1 MFGRGKSK
9 GPVANKLTDE
19 AEPNKLSWVAS
30 DAEAGGVEL
39 DYDQF
44 VEEEELAEDEE
55 EDEEDEQTLAQRRA
69 DLEAELARQ
78 AEEFGLTGSNPTA
91 IYGPNGEDVEA
102 VLDALSAIDT
112 EQAEQLADAW
122 AAGDATERDVLERD
136 LLRRS
141 RVGKHGYELTAAE
154 DAVAAWLNA
163 QTPEDDDDAAFWA
176 MVAGAARGAVDAL
189 ILDEELDDAD
199 YDTLYGPWAEV
210 MDTEGE
216 DGGTGDREREA
227 TGGGPAR
234 DTGRSTDEPDGEFG
248 PNTELV
254 RQFLVKLDELTPD
267 QAGEL
272 TAFWN
277 GQSKAD
283 LRQAHRAMQALANED
298 EAWREQIRAAQD
310 EITTWTNGP
319 HTVKALR
326 QDRALAAEIAARVA
340 ALPPAVDAISALVLA
355 DLLEPE
361 DAETLYAAWD
371 ATVGEPKLPEYEEDG
386 EEQEAE
392 PKPKS
397 GGKPKAGKPK
407 SGGKR

>member
-30 DAEAGGVEL
+30 DAEAAGAAP

-44 VEEEELAEDEE
+44 VEDEELADEN
-55 EDEEDEQTLAQRRA
+55 EEDEQTLAQRRA

-122 AAGDATERDVLERD
+122 AAGDATEREVLERD

-163 QTPEDDDDAAFWA
+163 QMSEDDDEAAFWA

-210 MDTEGE
+210 MDTDEE
-216 DGGTGDREREA
+216 DGETRDREREA
-227 TGGGPAR
+227 TAGGPAR
-234 DTGRSTDEPDGEFG
+234 GPGRSTDEPDGEFG
-248 PNTELV
+248 PNTESV
-254 RQFLVKLDELTPD
+254 RQFLVKLGELTPESVV
-267 QAGEL
+267 EL
-272 TAFWN
+272 TAFWH

-283 LRQAHRAMQALANED
+283 LRQAHRAMQELVKED
-298 EAWREQIRAAQD
+298 ETWREQVRAAQ
-310 EITTWTNGP
+310 EQVTAWTNGS
-319 HTVKALR
+319 HTAQALR
-326 QDRALAAEIAARVA
+326 QDRMLARDVEARLA
-340 ALPPAVDAISALVLA
+340 ALPPATDAVSALVLA

-361 DAETLYAAWD
+361 DAEALYAAWD
-371 ATVGEPKLPEYEEDG
+371 ATVGRPKLPEYEDDG
-386 EEQEAE
+386 T
-392 PKPKS
+392 S
-397 GGKPKAGKPK
+397 
-407 SGGKR
+407 

>member
-1 MFGRGKSK
+1 MFRRGKGK
-9 GPVANKLTDE
+9 GPVANQLTGA
-19 AEPNKLSWVAS
+19 AEPNTLSWVAS
-30 DAEAGGVEL
+30 DAAAAEAEL
-39 DYDQF
+39 DDDQF
-44 VEEEELAEDEE
+44 VEDEELAEDDEE
-55 EDEEDEQTLAQRRA
+55 EEEEDEQTLAQRRA

-112 EQAEQLADAW
+112 ERAEQLADAW
-122 AAGDATERDVLERD
+122 AAGDATEREVLERD

-141 RVGKHGYELTAAE
+141 RVGSHGYELTAAE

-163 QTPEDDDDAAFWA
+163 QTPEDDDEAAFWA

-210 MDTEGE
+210 MDTEE
-216 DGGTGDREREA
+216 DGETGDREGEA
-227 TGGGPAR
+227 TGEGPAR
-234 DTGRSTDEPDGEFG
+234 GPERSTDEPDGEFG

-277 GQSKAD
+277 GQSKGD
-283 LRQAHRAMQALANED
+283 LRQAHRAMQALASED

-310 EITTWTNGP
+310 QITTWTNGP

-340 ALPPAVDAISALVLA
+340 ALPPAVDAVSALVLA

-361 DAETLYAAWD
+361 DAEALYAAWD

-386 EEQEAE
+386 TA
-392 PKPKS
+392 
-397 GGKPKAGKPK
+397 
-407 SGGKR
+407 

>member
-1 MFGRGKSK
+1 MFGRGKRK
-9 GPVANKLTDE
+9 GPVANRLTDE

-30 DAEAGGVEL
+30 DAEAVG
-39 DYDQF
+39 
-44 VEEEELAEDEE
+44 
-55 EDEEDEQTLAQRRA
+55 
-69 DLEAELARQ
+69 AELARQ

-112 EQAEQLADAW
+112 ERAEQLADAW

-199 YDTLYGPWAEV
+199 YDTLYGPWAAV
-210 MDTEGE
+210 MDTDEEGGE
-216 DGGTGDREREA
+216 PGGRAGGA
-227 TGGGPAR
+227 TEEGPTR
-234 DTGRSTDEPDGEFG
+234 GPGRSTDEPNEEFG
-248 PNTELV
+248 PSTELV
-254 RQFLVKLDELTPD
+254 RQFLAKLEALTSK
-267 QAGEL
+267 QAGAL
-272 TAFWN
+272 TASWTE
-277 GQSKAD
+277 QPKAD
-283 LRQAHRAMQALANED
+283 LRQAHREMQELAKED
-298 EAWREQIRAAQD
+298 ETWRGQVKAAQD
-310 EITTWTNGP
+310 VVTTWA
-319 HTVKALR
+319 KAP
-326 QDRALAAEIAARVA
+326 ALIRDVEARTA
-340 ALPPAVDAISALVLA
+340 ALPPAIDAVSALVLA

-361 DAETLYAAWD
+361 DAEALYAAWD

-397 GGKPKAGKPK
+397 GGKSK
-407 SGGKR
+407 SGGKPK

>member
-1 MFGRGKSK
+1 MFGRGKRK
-9 GPVANKLTDE
+9 GPVANKLTGE

-30 DAEAGGVEL
+30 DTEAAGAEL

-44 VEEEELAEDEE
+44 VEDEDLAEDDEE
-55 EDEEDEQTLAQRRA
+55 NEEDEQTLAQRRA
-69 DLEAELARQ
+69 DLQAELARQ

-102 VLDALSAIDT
+102 VLDALAAIDT
-112 EQAEQLADAW
+112 ERAEQLADAW

-141 RVGKHGYELTAAE
+141 RVGKHGYELTSAE

-163 QTPEDDDDAAFWA
+163 QMPEDDDEAAFWA

-199 YDTLYGPWAEV
+199 FDTLYGPWAEV
-210 MDTEGE
+210 MDTDEEGGE
-216 DGGTGDREREA
+216 TGDRERA
-227 TGGGPAR
+227 VTAGASAR
-234 DTGRSTDEPDGEFG
+234 YSGHPEDESDGEFG

-267 QAGEL
+267 QDREL
-272 TAFWN
+272 TAFWR

-283 LRQAHRAMQALANED
+283 LRQAHRAMQELVKED
-298 EAWREQIRAAQD
+298 ETWREQIRAAQD
-310 EITTWTNGP
+310 QIATWTNGP
-319 HTVKALR
+319 HGVAALR
-326 QDRALAAEIAARVA
+326 QDRALAAEIAARLA
-340 ALPPAVDAISALVLA
+340 ALPPAVDAISGLVLA

-361 DAETLYAAWD
+361 DAEALYAAWD

-397 GGKPKAGKPK
+397 GGKPKSGRKPK
-407 SGGKR
+407 

>member
-1 MFGRGKSK
+1 MFGRGKRK

-30 DAEAGGVEL
+30 DAEAAGAEL

-44 VEEEELAEDEE
+44 EEEDLAEDEE

-112 EQAEQLADAW
+112 ERAEQLADAW

-154 DAVAAWLNA
+154 DAVAAWLNT

-210 MDTEGE
+210 MDTDEEEGE
-216 DGGTGDREREA
+216 TGDREREVTA
-227 TGGGPAR
+227 GRSAR
-234 DTGRSTDEPDGEFG
+234 DSGGSADEPNEAFG

-254 RQFLVKLDELTPD
+254 RQFLAKLEALTSK
-267 QAGEL
+267 QAGAL
-272 TAFWN
+272 TASWAE
-277 GQSKAD
+277 QPKAD
-283 LRQAHRAMQALANED
+283 LRQAHRAMQELAKED
-298 EAWREQIRAAQD
+298 ETWREQIRAAQD
-310 EITTWTNGP
+310 QIATWTNGP
-319 HTVKALR
+319 HGVKALR

-340 ALPPAVDAISALVLA
+340 AMPPAVDAISALVLA

-361 DAETLYAAWD
+361 DAEALYAAWD

-397 GGKPKAGKPK
+397 GGKLK
-407 SGGKR
+407 SGGQPK

>member
-1 MFGRGKSK
+1 MFRRGKGK
-9 GPVANKLTDE
+9 GPVANKLSGE

-30 DAEAGGVEL
+30 DAESAGAEL

-44 VEEEELAEDEE
+44 IEDEE
-55 EDEEDEQTLAQRRA
+55 FAGEDEEDEATLAQRRA
-69 DLEAELARQ
+69 ELEAELARQ

-112 EQAEQLADAW
+112 ERAEQLADAW

-141 RVGKHGYELTAAE
+141 RAGKHGYELTAAE

-163 QTPEDDDDAAFWA
+163 QTPEDDDEAAFWA

-210 MDTEGE
+210 MDTDDE
-216 DGGTGDREREA
+216 DGEAGDREQKVTA
-227 TGGGPAR
+227 GSSAR
-234 DTGRSTDEPDGEFG
+234 DSGRPEDESDGEFG
-248 PNTELV
+248 PNTKLV

-272 TAFWN
+272 TGFWN
-277 GQSKAD
+277 RQSKAD
-283 LRQAHRAMQALANED
+283 LRQAHRAMQELAKED
-298 EAWREQIRAAQD
+298 ETWREQIRAAQD
-310 EITTWTNGP
+310 QIATWTNGP
-319 HTVKALR
+319 HGVKALR

-340 ALPPAVDAISALVLA
+340 ALRPAVDAVSALVLA

-361 DAETLYAAWD
+361 DAEALYAAWE

-386 EEQEAE
+386 EEPAAEA
-392 PKPKS
+392 KPKS
-397 GGKPKAGKPK
+397 GGKPKSGSKP
-407 SGGKR
+407 

>member
-1 MFGRGKSK
+1 MFRRGKGK
-9 GPVANKLTDE
+9 GPVANKLSGE

-30 DAEAGGVEL
+30 DAQSAGAEL
-39 DYDQF
+39 DYDRF
-44 VEEEELAEDEE
+44 IEDEEFAGEDE
-55 EDEEDEQTLAQRRA
+55 EDEEDEATLAQRQA
-69 DLEAELARQ
+69 ELEAELARQ

-112 EQAEQLADAW
+112 ERAERLADAW

-141 RVGKHGYELTAAE
+141 RVGKHSYELTAAE
-154 DAVAAWLNA
+154 DSVAAWLNA
-163 QTPEDDDDAAFWA
+163 QKPEDDDEAAFWA

-210 MDTEGE
+210 MDTDDE
-216 DGGTGDREREA
+216 DGETGGRQGEA
-227 TGGGPAR
+227 TGGRAAR
-234 DTGRSTDEPDGEFG
+234 DPGLEEDEPGEVFG

-272 TAFWN
+272 TAFWR

-283 LRQAHRAMQALANED
+283 LRRAHRAMQELAKED
-298 EAWREQIRAAQD
+298 ETWRDQVRAAQ
-310 EITTWTNGP
+310 
-319 HTVKALR
+319 
-326 QDRALAAEIAARVA
+326 
-340 ALPPAVDAISALVLA
+340 
-355 DLLEPE
+355 
-361 DAETLYAAWD
+361 
-371 ATVGEPKLPEYEEDG
+371 
-386 EEQEAE
+386 
-392 PKPKS
+392 
-397 GGKPKAGKPK
+397 
-407 SGGKR
+407 